1 MSQRQYADSELVGDG
16 LQNSH
21 NDSKW
26 GMPVSHQLNNLTPPP
41 PLLSK
46 PPPSSSSS
54 SMHNSRIFQMAL
66 NEGYDDVDDDGSVE
80 QPPSQPADPEAEQR
94 SETLAKL
101 EKLFAQMKK
110 TDDLRARVKK
120 APALKELKEILKA
133 AKERFFAQDDS
144 DAETESEPAQKRA
157 RPAEPVVAAAVSV
170 AAMVPPP
177 PVAAAAAAALKVAP
191 TTSVMATIDDEL
203 DKAFDRGAAES
214 AEKSK
219 ESKKRERSESIET
232 QSPAPAAKKA
242 APAAAAAA
250 AVTVVPITAS
260 PPFGMLHYMFGSKF
274 VAEVAQVLVAKGA
287 QRVVGTPEQNSLLSN
302 LALSV
307 IELARPDLA
316 DEADR
321 HKSKSSSVPDK
332 ETVNVVRQVNQA
344 PKALAA
350 KVEQKRLAQLKV
362 SASSIPI
369 NNDMKHYRLLGF
381 AALMAANVAL
391 NACIVVSPDRAQL
404 AVATALGAHKK
415 HKFAA
420 ALDPLIYAKILSA
433 PVVDIELSESWRVT
447 ANRLSLLPCKP
458 TELLFVQSAVRSGGG
473 GSATAKRV
481 RVNESANVVFDD
493 KTATKQHAAAAAPPP
508 TTTAPAPKF
517 SMQIK
522 TVGSFNR
529 VVGDSENVFKY
540 NVKALLHV
548 YGKELTLVPNSDL
561 TALIAMVF
569 EALNTHSLL
578 HSLIAPVYQKHVTAS
593 NCNVRKPAPYTYAP
607 VKVLPGVFSCITDT
621 TVESRTKKYYD
632 EHPEVVRTHHDMFV
646 QRSREIALAYVSDMH
661 ATDKEVAAFS
671 DLALA
676 VSHVLFGFLRL
687 DEQLAGPCVRGAAV
701 HLAGRVVESA
711 RDTYGT
717 PVLLGCNELPVGV
730 SFRAPEHAK
739 ALLKKMWCK
748 WLAHL
753 KLAPAGDGVLIRGA
767 ADLFVERYND
777 AQYGA
782 HQWLVDYLKPS
793 DVRPTPEQRAEYRE
807 IMVPVIY
814 ALFPPSFMGPV
825 PVNK

>member
-54 SMHNSRIFQMAL
+54 MRNSKIFQMAL

-101 EKLFAQMKK
+101 ETLFAQMKK

-133 AKERFFAQDDS
+133 AKERFCAQDDS
-144 DAETESEPAQKRA
+144 DADTESEPAQKRA
-157 RPAEPVVAAAVSV
+157 RPAEPVVAAAAVSV
-170 AAMVPPP
+170 AAMAPPP
-177 PVAAAAAAALKVAP
+177 PVVVAAATTALKVAP
-191 TTSVMATIDDEL
+191 TASVMATIDDEL

-242 APAAAAAA
+242 APAA
-250 AVTVVPITAS
+250 VTVVPITAN

-344 PKALAA
+344 PKALSAD
-350 KVEQKRLAQLKV
+350 VEKKRLAQLAAAKGV
-362 SASSIPI
+362 GSAG
-369 NNDMKHYRLLGF
+369 MQHYRLLGF

-420 ALDPLIYAKILSA
+420 ALGPLIGAKMLSA
-433 PVVDIELSESWRVT
+433 PVVDIELAESWRVT

-458 TELLFVQSAVRSGGG
+458 TDLLLVQSAVRSGGG
-473 GSATAKRV
+473 SGGAGATPAKRV

-493 KTATKQHAAAAAPPP
+493 KTATKQQNAAAPPP
-508 TTTAPAPKF
+508 PPTTAPAPKF